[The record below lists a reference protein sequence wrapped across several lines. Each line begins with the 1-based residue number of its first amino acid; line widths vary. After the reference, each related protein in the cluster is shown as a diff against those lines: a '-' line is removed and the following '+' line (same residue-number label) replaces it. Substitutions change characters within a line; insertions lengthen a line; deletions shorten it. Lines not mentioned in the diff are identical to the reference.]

1 MFARI
6 IKETL
11 TQLALSNCTKQEGEE
26 EGQVCGWVQHVFALK
41 YTVLIKKRGGKI
53 CITHVYA
60 DLLLHLRWTC

>member
-26 EGQVCGWVQHVFALK
+26 EGVWTRATCICTEM
-41 YTVLIKKRGGKI
+41 YCLIKKRGWRGKKN
-53 CITHVYA
+53 T
-60 DLLLHLRWTC
+60 LLTFMQIYCYI